1 MKHIKYLTLMVIG
14 TLFVSCDTE
23 EFLNPLPDSII
34 VVETFFKSDA
44 DVLSGIVG
52 IYDAVQGVNENTESS
67 SARFNRGVQL
77 EYLLTE
83 HRSDNTRSKTLE
95 GTRADFHRY
104 RVDADNLQS
113 EDYYQSMYEI
123 IFRANN
129 ILNNVDKADASNQAK
144 YSAEAKFLRAY
155 AYFNLVRLYGGVP
168 LVTKVVIPD
177 EKELLYTRVEVA
189 KVYEQIIADLQ
200 EGVTHLDNSH
210 KSRASKAAAQGLLA
224 KVYLTKPTP
233 NYAGA
238 KQLCEDIT
246 GFALESNFRD
256 VFYGKRVFNEG
267 TDEEYFDYD
276 ATLNN
281 EVIFTI
287 QYASGNPL
295 ESQGFSAEF
304 TSYKRQGRQDG
315 LNIVNP
321 NLVADFN
328 AAGGNRTAASYAAF
342 GDDAALPVPEDA
354 EVIKFLPEGSDISDT
369 SLPTYGGGP
378 ANAGNDWIILRYAD
392 VLLMHAEAILAGGEN
407 TNDASAID
415 SYMEVRVRAG
425 FDPVADRPTVLSKD
439 DLLLERRVEL
449 AFENHRFFDLLRF
462 GVADAVLS
470 AHANAKGYTSYN
482 ARRLLLPIPSREINL
497 SDGLLTQNPQ

>member
-1 MKHIKYLTLMVIG
+1 MRHIKYLTLMVIG

-34 VVETFFKSDA
+34 VVETFFQSDA

-52 IYDAVQGVNENTESS
+52 IYDAVQGVNENTETS

-144 YSAEAKFLRAY
+144 YTAEAKFLRAY
-155 AYFNLVRLYGGVP
+155 AYFNLVRLYGDVP
-168 LVTKVVIPD
+168 LVTSVVGPT
-177 EKELLYTRVEVA
+177 EKELLYTRIEVET
-189 KVYEQIIADLQ
+189 VYEQIVADLQ

-224 KVYLTKPTP
+224 KVYLSQPAP
-233 NYAGA
+233 NYAAA
-238 KQLCEDIT
+238 KQLCEDVT
-246 GFALESNFRD
+246 GYMLQSNFSD
-256 VFYGKRVFNEG
+256 VFYNELN
-267 TDEEYFDYD
+267 DEI
-276 ATLNN
+276 
-281 EVIFTI
+281 IFAI
-287 QYASGNPL
+287 QYEAGNPL

-304 TSYKRQGRQDG
+304 TSYSRQGRQDG

-321 NLVADFN
+321 NLVQDFI

-369 SLPTYGGGP
+369 NLPTYGGGP
-378 ANAGNDWIILRYAD
+378 ANSGNDWIILRYAD

-415 SYMEVRVRAG
+415 SYMQVRVRAG

-462 GVADAVLS
+462 GVADAVLG